1 MERTGRKRRA
11 LSTVRSGPP
20 FTKTFGVKNA
30 PGAPH
35 MSKDEKVITRGRF
48 RGKKVTFASTERI
61 EEFAQLMDDF
71 MEQIFGLEPGEYL
84 ITDESDVRDFTEMG
98 SSDSSQI
105 WKRIDKV
112 YGIVSADVRS
122 GRLVDILTEVAQR
135 RSQQ

>member
-1 MERTGRKRRA
+1 VERTGHQCRTIAWHRA
-11 LSTVRSGPP
+11 GPP
-20 FTKTFGVKNA
+20 FTTTFGVKNA
-30 PGAPH
+30 AGAPH

-61 EEFAQLMDDF
+61 EEFAQLTDEF

>member
-1 MERTGRKRRA
+1 
-11 LSTVRSGPP
+11 
-20 FTKTFGVKNA
+20 
-30 PGAPH
+30 

-71 MEQIFGLEPGEYL
+71 MEQIFGLERGEYL

-105 WKRIDKV
+105 WKRIDEV
-112 YGIVSADVRS
+112 CGIVSADVRS
-122 GRLVDILTEVAQR
+122 GRLVDILTEVVQR